1 MPMCRSTFQTLRRRL
16 LQRVAAAP
24 SDKTQQLQPLR
35 PSQCPPPSDA
45 GVLTMRQTR
54 DDDAFVGFH
63 AIPDPE
69 RKAPHRRATMLAR
82 AADDLILERVLTDAG
97 ERVAHLL
104 DEAVAKAGL
113 A

>member
-1 MPMCRSTFQTLRRRL
+1 
-16 LQRVAAAP
+16 
-24 SDKTQQLQPLR
+24 
-35 PSQCPPPSDA
+35 
-45 GVLTMRQTR
+45 MRQAR

-69 RKAPHRRATMLAR
+69 WKAPHRRAAMLAR

-97 ERVAHLL
+97 EGVADLL

-113 A
+113 ARFVVVLCLRDVGLGERCDADGAAQGAG